1 LALRQRG
8 RRDNVAVALQQRCC
22 GEHGVATL
30 PRQSE
35 TDCWGEDVATSV
47 RAALSGRTGW
57 ERLVRAACAVS
68 LLVVIVMAVATPAML
83 FARER
88 EPNAVFAE
96 RRARLAAQLNGPV
109 VLFGYTGKENSSPS
123 YVFNQEENF
132 YYLTG
137 HNEEGAALLVVP
149 AGASEKGWKGP
160 AEILFLPPRDLAE
173 ERWNGPRMGPT
184 DPGIAGRTGFATVE
198 PFAAVKERLNDLA
211 KNYADV
217 YTVLPQK
224 DDTGYPHAREWSD
237 WVRQAAPGL
246 KQNDAAAA
254 IGAMRQIKS
263 PGEIALLTK
272 AIELSV
278 DAHLAAMH
286 LVHPGLYEYQ
296 VAAKMVEIHGYG
308 GSEAEAY
315 APIVG
320 TGLDSTVLHF
330 NELNAQIQDGDVVLL
345 DVGAQ
350 YAGYTADITRTLPA
364 NGHFTA
370 RQREIYEI
378 VLGAQNAVLAAMKP
392 GMTLGRGGP
401 NSLFQIAF
409 NYMNTHGADR
419 EGRPLGRYFIHG
431 LGHHIGLDVHDAG
444 DPNRPLEA
452 GMVVTDE
459 PGLYLPEE
467 KIGVRIEDDVL
478 ITPTGYKLLTAR
490 LPRTVA
496 EIEALMAS
504 PVQADPVSHPEPKQ
518 ERPASPSAP
527 APTPGTPPVRPPS
540 VPPQSTVPMGPP
552 PPTPGE

>member
-1 LALRQRG
+1 MELRQRG
-8 RRDNVAVALQQRCC
+8 CRDNVAVAPRQRRC
-22 GEHGVATL
+22 GERAAT
-30 PRQSE
+30 
-35 TDCWGEDVATSV
+35 TV

-83 FARER
+83 LARER
-88 EPNAVFAE
+88 EPNTVFAE

-184 DPGIAGRTGFATVE
+184 DPGIAARTGFATVE
-198 PFAAVKERLNDLA
+198 PFAALKERLNDLA

-296 VAAKMVEIHGYG
+296 VAAKMVEIHAYG

-444 DPNRPLEA
+444 DANRPLEA

-527 APTPGTPPVRPPS
+527 APAPSTAPATPPVRPPS

-552 PPTPGE
+552 QPTPGE